1 MPAGL
6 EGEASISPS
15 VILFTLCYS
24 LCHVSNFDL
33 KWDIY
38 GPVLWRS
45 SMICVTWCHI
55 CFSKTSLCP
64 QGDYW
69 SLPWGQA
76 STEQTHSEGSSYSRV
91 TWALLGYTRRH
102 RAQGEIAPWLRNEQ
116 TPPIYIPASICPG
129 PSVPQRHSAF
139 STMALAT
146 LLMPL
151 FFAANVLADECHL
164 TPVIHVLQVKT
175 SKKSTNIL
183 ILISI

>member
-1 MPAGL
+1 MGIIGPYHEAKPA
-6 EGEASISPS
+6 
-15 VILFTLCYS
+15 
-24 LCHVSNFDL
+24 
-33 KWDIY
+33 
-38 GPVLWRS
+38 
-45 SMICVTWCHI
+45 
-55 CFSKTSLCP
+55 
-64 QGDYW
+64 Q
-69 SLPWGQA
+69 
-76 STEQTHSEGSSYSRV
+76 SRPIRKALV

-116 TPPIYIPASICPG
+116 TPPIYIPAAICPG

-175 SKKSTNIL
+175 SDTSKKSTNIL
-183 ILISI
+183 ILISV